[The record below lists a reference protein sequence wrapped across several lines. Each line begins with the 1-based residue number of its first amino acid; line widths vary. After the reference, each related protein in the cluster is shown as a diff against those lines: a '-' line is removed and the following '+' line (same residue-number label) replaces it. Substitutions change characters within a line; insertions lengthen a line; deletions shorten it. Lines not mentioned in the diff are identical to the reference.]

1 MKRAVSVSLG
11 SAVRDKRV
19 ELDLLGE
26 RVILE
31 RIGTDGDAD
40 RARQLYREL
49 DGEVDAFG
57 VGGIDLYVGTERRSY
72 PIRAAHALVA
82 DVRKTPMVDGRGL
95 KNTLERQCVHQLE
108 AQLGAEILPKRAMNT
123 VALDRYG
130 LSQGLVETGYE
141 VAFCDLMFAIGIPI
155 ALTSLRQ
162 VEILARALAPIVV
175 RLPFSMLY
183 PTGEQQHEHVPRF
196 ERWYRWATLIAGD
209 CLYIRR
215 HMPAELA
222 GKVVL
227 TNTTTEADVDH
238 FRKAGVRI
246 LVTTTP
252 RYDGRSFGTNMLE
265 AALVAA
271 AGKGRA
277 LTAAELNDWI
287 DRLGLGPNIEQLH
300 D

>member
-11 SAVRDKRV
+11 SSVRDKRV

-31 RIGTDGDAD
+31 RIGTDGDAG
-40 RARQLYREL
+40 RARDLYREL
-49 DGEVDAFG
+49 DGQVDAFG
-57 VGGIDLYVGTERRSY
+57 VGGIDLSVGTDRRDY

-82 DVRKTPMVDGRGL
+82 DVRVTPIVDGRGL
-95 KNTLERQCVHQLE
+95 KNTLEHQCVHRLE
-108 AQLGAEILPKRAMNT
+108 AQLGAEISPKQAMNT
-123 VALDRYG
+123 VALDRFG
-130 LSQGLVETGYE
+130 LSRGLVETGYQ
-141 VAFCDLMFAIGIPI
+141 VVFGDLMFAIGVPIP
-155 ALTSLRQ
+155 LRSLRQ
-162 VEILARALAPIVV
+162 VEVLAAVLAPILI

-183 PTGEQQHEHVPRF
+183 PTGEQQDEQVPRF
-196 ERWYRWATLIAGD
+196 ARWYRWATVIAGD

-215 HMPAELA
+215 HMPAELV
-222 GKVVL
+222 GKLIL
-227 TNTTTEADVDH
+227 TNTTTEADVER
-238 FRKAGVRI
+238 FREAGVRY

-271 AGKGRA
+271 AGLGRP
-277 LTAAELNDWI
+277 LTRDELNEWI
-287 DRLGLGPNIEQLH
+287 GRLGLGPNIERLN